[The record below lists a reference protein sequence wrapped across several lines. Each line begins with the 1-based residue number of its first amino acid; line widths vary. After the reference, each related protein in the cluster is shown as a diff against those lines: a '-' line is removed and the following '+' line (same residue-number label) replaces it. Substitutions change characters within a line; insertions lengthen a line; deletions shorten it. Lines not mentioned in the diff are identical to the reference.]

1 MTDKQRENIS
11 AEQAQEMAAEAED
24 RHRKLSPVWV
34 SVFTVSAMSSVLM
47 SIYVIFNLGIYFGYV
62 PLDTQYFYAL
72 LASLLPL
79 VFLLYPIWPSVGPR
93 NQVPWYDVIIAALA
107 FGIPIYFIVSG
118 ERIIDEGWEY
128 DAPDHAIYMT
138 YAIWLIGLEAA
149 RRAGGL
155 IIFLI
160 CLLFSLYP
168 ILAPYAPGF
177 LEGEANTWADTATYH
192 IFGTESLIGVPM
204 QAFANLVVGFLIFG
218 VALQFTGGGTFFLNL
233 AFALLGKR
241 RGGPAKVAIFSSGLM
256 GSMSGSVIT
265 NVLTTGVMSIPA
277 MKRVGF
283 RPAYAGGVEA
293 CASTGGVLMPPI
305 MGATAFVMAVFLEI
319 PYSDIAIAAVI
330 PSLLYFFA
338 LFMQIDAYSA
348 RYHLSGLPS
357 AELPSIGEVMRDG
370 WYFIA
375 VFLLLIIMLL
385 YMQQEAQAPYYAT
398 ALLLVINQFAKQH
411 RWGWTQLFDF
421 LVGVGKLFT
430 ELAAILAGIGLIIG
444 SLSLTGKVG
453 TIAYELVDFAGG
465 NTLLLLIMGAV
476 TCFILGIGMTITAA
490 YLFLAITLA
499 PGLAKSGLN
508 DLAIHMFILYWAMI
522 SFITPPVAIGAYAAA
537 GIAKSNPMKTGLEA
551 MRLGTII
558 YFVPFFFVL
567 NPALIG
573 IGEPL
578 EVIIV
583 FLSALVGIILVSAGL
598 QGYLIGAGQLSG
610 GTNPLHW
617 ILRLALFASGMLL
630 ALPGT
635 EIIGF
640 THLQLNTTAVIIGIP
655 AVALTWMINRGD
667 RRSGAATT

>member
-1 MTDKQRENIS
+1 MTDPQSGQIS
-11 AEQAQEMAAEAED
+11 AEQAQELAAKASD
-24 RHRKLSPVWV
+24 RHRKLSPFWMSLMLVL
-34 SVFTVSAMSSVLM
+34 SMSSVLM
-47 SIYVIFNLGIYFGYV
+47 AIYVNFNLGIWIGVV
-62 PLDTQYFYAL
+62 PLETQYFYAM
-72 LASLLPL
+72 LAALLPL
-79 VFLLYPIWPSVGPR
+79 VFLLYPVWPGVGAPDR
-93 NQVPWYDVIIAALA
+93 VPWYDAVLA
-107 FGIPIYFIVSG
+107 TVTFFVASYFVYVG
-118 ERIIDEGWEY
+118 ESILDEGWEY
-128 DAPDHAIYMT
+128 DAPQHAVYMT
-138 YAIWLIGLEAA
+138 YFIWAIGLEAA

-168 ILAPYAPGF
+168 IFAPNAPGF
-177 LEGEANTWADTATYH
+177 LEGEANSWGDTSTYH
-192 IFGTESLIGVPM
+192 VFGTESLIGVPM
-204 QAFANLVVGFLIFG
+204 EAFASLVAGFLIFG

-277 MKRVGF
+277 MIRVGF

-319 PYSDIAIAAVI
+319 PYSDIAIAAII

-348 RYHLSGLPS
+348 RYHLSGLPED
-357 AELPSIGEVMRDG
+357 ELPSLREVLRDG
-370 WYFIA
+370 WYFVA
-375 VFLLLIIMLL
+375 VFLLLIVMLL

-398 ALLLVINQFAKQH
+398 ALLLMINQAAKQH
-411 RWGWTQLFDF
+411 RWGWRELYNFI
-421 LVGVGKLFT
+421 VGVGKLFT

-453 TIAYELVDFAGG
+453 TIAYELVSFAGDS
-465 NTLLLLIMGAV
+465 TLLLLIMGAA
-476 TCFILGIGMTITAA
+476 TCFVLGIGMTITAA

-499 PGLAKSGLN
+499 PGLAQSGLN

-537 GIAKSNPMKTGLEA
+537 GIAQTNPLKTGLEA

-573 IGEPL
+573 IGPPL
-578 EVIIV
+578 EVAIV
-583 FLSALVGIILVSAGL
+583 FVSALVGVTLVSAGL
-598 QGYLIGAGQLSG
+598 QGYLIGAGPLGDVSS
-610 GTNPLHW
+610 PLHW
-617 ILRLALFASGMLL
+617 LLRVTLFVSGMLL
-630 ALPGT
+630 ALPGG

-640 THLQLNTTAVIIGIP
+640 THMELNVTAAIIGLP
-655 AVALTWMINRGD
+655 TVALTWFINRGA
-667 RRSGAATT
+667 R

>member
-1 MTDKQRENIS
+1 AKAS
-11 AEQAQEMAAEAED
+11 D
-24 RHRKLSPVWV
+24 RHRKLSPFWMSLMLVL
-34 SVFTVSAMSSVLM
+34 SMSSVFM
-47 SIYVIFNLGIYFGYV
+47 AIYVNFNLGIWIGIV
-62 PLDTQYFYAL
+62 PLETQYFYAML
-72 LASLLPL
+72 GALLPL
-79 VFLLYPIWPSVGPR
+79 VFILYPVWPGVGAPDR
-93 NQVPWYDVIIAALA
+93 VPWYDAVLAAITFFIAC
-107 FGIPIYFIVSG
+107 YFVFVG
-118 ERIIDEGWEY
+118 ESILDEGWEY
-128 DAPDHAIYMT
+128 DAPQHAVYMT
-138 YAIWLIGLEAA
+138 YFIWAIGLEAA

-168 ILAPYAPGF
+168 IFAPYAPGF
-177 LEGEANTWADTATYH
+177 LEGEANKWGDTSTYH
-192 IFGTESLIGVPM
+192 VFGTESLIGVPM
-204 QAFANLVVGFLIFG
+204 EAFASLVAGFLIFG

-277 MKRVGF
+277 MIRVGF

-319 PYSDIAIAAVI
+319 PYSDIAIAAII

-348 RYHLSGLPS
+348 RYHLSGLPEN
-357 AELPSIGEVMRDG
+357 ELPSLRDVLRDG
-370 WYFIA
+370 WYFVA
-375 VFLLLIIMLL
+375 VFLLLIVMLL

-398 ALLLVINQFAKQH
+398 ALLLMINQAAKQH
-411 RWGWTQLFDF
+411 RWGWRELYNFI
-421 LVGVGKLFT
+421 VGVGKLFT

-453 TIAYELVDFAGG
+453 TIAYELVSFAGDS
-465 NTLLLLIMGAV
+465 TLLLLVMGAA
-476 TCFILGIGMTITAA
+476 TCFVLGIGMTITAA

-537 GIAKSNPMKTGLEA
+537 GIAQTNPLKTGLEA

-573 IGEPL
+573 IGPPL
-578 EVIIV
+578 EVAVV
-583 FLSALVGIILVSAGL
+583 FVSALVGVTLVSAGL
-598 QGYLIGAGQLSG
+598 QGYLIGAGPLG
-610 GTNPLHW
+610 GASSPLHW
-617 ILRLALFASGMLL
+617 LLRVALFISGMLL
-630 ALPGT
+630 ALPGG

-640 THLQLNTTAVIIGIP
+640 THMELNVTASIIGLP
-655 AVALTWMINRGD
+655 TVALTWLINRGA
-667 RRSGAATT
+667 R